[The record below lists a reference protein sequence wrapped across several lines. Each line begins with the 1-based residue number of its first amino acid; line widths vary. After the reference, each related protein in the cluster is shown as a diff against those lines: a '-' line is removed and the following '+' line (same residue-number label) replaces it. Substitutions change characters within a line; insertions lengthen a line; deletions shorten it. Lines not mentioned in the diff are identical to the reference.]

1 MCGCTAVRENV
12 FQNPMRGLGFGTSI
26 GWMSE
31 EEAVTHIWAHYK
43 YKTPLLF
50 DEERIRATVGA
61 IYSRIKKVAGSTLRQ
76 ASLIGFGRM
85 LSNLDGMQR
94 RRYVNGT
101 EYLVKER

>member
-1 MCGCTAVRENV
+1 MFLHTLPA
-12 FQNPMRGLGFGTSI
+12 
-26 GWMSE
+26 
-31 EEAVTHIWAHYK
+31 
-43 YKTPLLF
+43 
-50 DEERIRATVGA
+50 A

-101 EYLVKER
+101 EYLIKER